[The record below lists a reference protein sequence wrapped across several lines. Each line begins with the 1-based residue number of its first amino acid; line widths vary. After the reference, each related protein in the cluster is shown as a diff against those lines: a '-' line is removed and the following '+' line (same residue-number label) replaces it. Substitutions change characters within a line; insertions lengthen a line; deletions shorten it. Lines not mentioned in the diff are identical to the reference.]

1 MNSFFVEELELKSK
15 SPLFCFKTLSLPFP
29 CLTVH
34 VTIFSF
40 LQLLL
45 ENGESHC
52 ERFKEITRTRIFMQY
67 KQQPWGMQGKII
79 MVNSGGGLTERPD
92 GDSGCEKTR

>member
-1 MNSFFVEELELKSK
+1 MASLLEELGLKSK
-15 SPLFCFKTLSLPFP
+15 SSSFYFKTLSLPFP

-52 ERFKEITRTRIFMQY
+52 ERFKEITRTRMFMQC
-67 KQQPWGMQGKII
+67 KQQPWRTQGKII
-79 MVNSGGGLTERPD
+79 MVNSGGGMTERPD
-92 GDSGCEKTR
+92 WDSG